1 MGVLPKVTGNEQ
13 IIAITGGSNG
23 GTYAKYFTGRIR
35 LVEDSYDVNANTSLV
50 YYYLELVSG
59 SSGRFSDYWAD
70 WSITIDGS
78 VVASGGQYVDSMSYN
93 TVTTIKSGS
102 ITITHGSDGKKNVSF
117 SAVID
122 FNSGTYSP
130 GDFNLVDSSK
140 VLTLYNI
147 PRTSVPTITGTF
159 ELGGTI
165 TIKTNRASSSF
176 THEMYYYWNNDISH
190 KWFAGEIGDS
200 KTWTIPKDLANYI
213 PGNDSG
219 TLRILVGTY
228 NGTYSNGTFVGN
240 NEQSFNVKVP
250 NTAEFKPTISSVTI
264 SEAVSDIATKFGAYI
279 QNQSKITGS
288 ITAAGA
294 YSSTI
299 SSYKT
304 TINGTTYNSATFTTD
319 VLKLDGAN
327 TFSVEVIDT
336 RKRPATY
343 SGSFTVK
350 KYIGPTIKSISA
362 NRCLQNGTLDD
373 EGEYAKIDVTAEL
386 YHLDRKNT
394 FSYNL
399 QYRDTDEEDYEPYD
413 FTMTTTISGD
423 VSTSTGT
430 CIIPANGD
438 NSFEYL
444 FNIQDTFLSASKART
459 IETVFQLINYGASGK
474 GLAFG
479 KVCERDAFECDL
491 DIYYK
496 DIELVNLIYPVGSIY
511 MSVNNSNP
519 STWLGG
525 TWVAWGSGR
534 VPVGVNASDSN
545 FSTVEKTGGASTHTH
560 TQGATGAATGNTG
573 STALTVNQ
581 IPSHSHTFTAVQRVS
596 TAESVA
602 SGAYGYISQTLSTG
616 NTGGGA
622 GHTHTLN
629 SHTHTNPT
637 TNSSSS
643 LQPYITCYMWKRTA

>member
-1 MGVLPKVTGNEQ
+1 MPKVTGNEQ

-59 SSGRFSDYWAD
+59 SSGRFSDYYCN
-70 WSITIDGS
+70 WSITINGS
-78 VVASGGQYVDSMSYN
+78 VIASGGQYVDSMSYN

-102 ITITHGSDGKKNVSF
+102 ITIEHGSDGKKTVPF
-117 SAVID
+117 SAVLD
-122 FNSGTYSP
+122 FDGGTYSP
-130 GDFNLVDSSK
+130 GDFNLTGGSI
-140 VLTLYNI
+140 TLYNI

-159 ELGGTI
+159 ELGGSL
-165 TIKTNRASSSF
+165 TIKTNRASTSF
-176 THEMYYYWNNDISH
+176 THEFYYYWNNDISH
-190 KWFAGEIGDS
+190 KYFNGNIGD
-200 KTWTIPKDLANYI
+200 TVYWTIPKDLANYI
-213 PGNDSG
+213 PNGTSG
-219 TLRILVGTY
+219 TLTIECTTY
-228 NGTYSNGTFVGN
+228 NGTYSNGTWVGTN
-240 NEQSFNVKVP
+240 KQSFTVTVP
-250 NTAEFKPTISSVTI
+250 NTDEFKPTVSSVTLA
-264 SEAVSDIATKFGAYI
+264 EAITDINTKFGAYV

-299 SSYKT
+299 SSYKAV
-304 TINGTTYNSATFTTD
+304 INGTTYNSANFTTD
-319 VLKLDGAN
+319 VLKLAGTN
-327 TFSVEVIDT
+327 
-336 RKRPATY
+336 TY
-343 SGSFTVK
+343 SITATDSRGRTSAAKTGTFEVLT
-350 KYIGPTIKSISA
+350 YTGPTIKKFTV

-373 EGEYAKIDVTAEL
+373 EGTYAKIIMEAEIYSL
-386 YHLDRKNT
+386 NAKNT
-394 FSYNL
+394 YSYSL
-399 QYRDTDEEDYEPYD
+399 QYKDTDVDTY
-413 FTMTTTISGD
+413 TTQTITLTATTTDGII
-423 VSTSTGT
+423 TLTGNT
-430 CIIPANGD
+430 VIAADGD
-438 NSFEYL
+438 NSFDYL
-444 FNIQDTFLSASKART
+444 FSVYDTFLPATMARA

-479 KVCERDAFECDL
+479 KVCEKDAFECDL